1 MVGEINASFI
11 TGGVRNFYS
20 VSTSGY
26 PHCNQDV
33 QTTNPPPRSS
43 SIGFDRR
50 AIQVI
55 ADHLE
60 PWVKLRT
67 ARADEK
73 SEAIAATIIG
83 YIRGLALGSPFV
95 PYGATSLV
103 TPDDS
108 GMTAYVATTKDGV
121 KRPEELSA

>member
-1 MVGEINASFI
+1 M
-11 TGGVRNFYS
+11 
-20 VSTSGY
+20 
-26 PHCNQDV
+26 
-33 QTTNPPPRSS
+33 
-43 SIGFDRR
+43 
-50 AIQVI
+50 
-55 ADHLE
+55 
-60 PWVKLRT
+60 KLRT

-108 GMTAYVATTKDGV
+108 GMTAYVATTKDIDGG
-121 KRPEELSA
+121 KRPEELSACGRIGHSDHESAPRVFKRLL